1 VAWENALKPMLLPI
15 FSLIVP
21 ETRFNPADNKF
32 DEDLYKF
39 ETVLIGGG
47 GRVRRRLG
55 DFPGVHISSKLAL
68 ITEGSEAEE
77 ESNDDRFS
85 ICLNNSKSDASCY
98 ELDYVPPPPPTPL
111 GLPLSVRW
119 SEDFNLEDV
128 RSFAILVSLVPRRQS
143 R

>member
-15 FSLIVP
+15 FSIIVP

-85 ICLNNSKSDASCY
+85 ICLNNSSLTHPAMSWITFPHHH
-98 ELDYVPPPPPTPL
+98 LL
-111 GLPLSVRW
+111 LSVY
-119 SEDFNLEDV
+119 
-128 RSFAILVSLVPRRQS
+128 P
-143 R
+143 